1 MRIGEHFH
9 LCFLHEETKA
19 EEFYDFL
26 CTLQLVEESDN
37 SISDSHFYALL
48 PLLLFNTDQGTN
60 GSAVKNLPAIQEA
73 QEMQVWFL
81 GQKDPLAKGMAT
93 HSSILDWKIPWT
105 EEPGG
110 AIVHRVTKNRT
121 YSAPLVIPAGVRVGE
136 KEE

>member
-19 EEFYDFL
+19 
-26 CTLQLVEESDN
+26 
-37 SISDSHFYALL
+37 
-48 PLLLFNTDQGTN
+48 
-60 GSAVKNLPAIQEA
+60 
-73 QEMQVWFL
+73 
-81 GQKDPLAKGMAT
+81 
-93 HSSILDWKIPWT
+93 